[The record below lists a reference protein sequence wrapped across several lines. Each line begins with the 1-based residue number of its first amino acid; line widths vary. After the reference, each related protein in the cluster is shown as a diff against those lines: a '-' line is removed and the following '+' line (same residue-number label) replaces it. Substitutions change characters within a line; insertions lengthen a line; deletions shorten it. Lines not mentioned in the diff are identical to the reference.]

1 MVHSTII
8 EERLKAAAH
17 QDTPRETL
25 EILAGDLELPI
36 RIAVEVSRKMVQH
49 DVIEI
54 IENQHE
60 IASNWETLPQQLGEL
75 AGSKWS
81 WIRQAVAR
89 NFNAPVEVLRE
100 LAGDEE
106 EKIQLA
112 IARNLAAPGEVLDLL
127 VSHGFGEVTE
137 SIAKHP
143 NASEDALIKLLPR
156 YEDFIQGRI
165 KPIDNLPQPLK
176 LIQNLDTLSSVLEK
190 IDLNNLP
197 SHFKQKLARHPNV
210 SRKLLEKLS
219 EEKSPVIRLAVF
231 QNIKTPEYIRNL
243 ILEELLDFKNKKYK
257 YDKEDYFIYFKDI
270 WIGLANSETTPSG
283 VLTKLAYDI
292 SYSGSV
298 CIALLINFNT
308 PKRVRQELLQKLL
321 SLPESE
327 KSYSDWQIYLA
338 IAFNSSIAENKR
350 LEYFEKAISLSCEA
364 QRILAKHPKTPA
376 YILEQLANTT
386 YININYVAENPST
399 PAHVLRKLIKH
410 ASDDVRQCV
419 VKNPS
424 TPPDILIELIH
435 QPYFKL
441 GYSAYNNYEK
451 FSKLAYEYPNFP
463 KKELYSV
470 LLNKEISEENQNS
483 LGYIVR
489 NHKNIS
495 QFKDYISENKDTQ
508 TYNHR
513 SVKPDIRPE
522 YCFPKKISPTLKG
535 LTRLYKSEDDLPTLL
550 SKYVQSSVPFVR
562 FISLI
567 HPLIPVEILQ
577 QHSQSLLWWERY
589 AIATNSATPLK
600 IQRNINRRL

>member
-1 MVHSTII
+1 
-8 EERLKAAAH
+8 
-17 QDTPRETL
+17 
-25 EILAGDLELPI
+25 
-36 RIAVEVSRKMVQH
+36 
-49 DVIEI
+49 
-54 IENQHE
+54 
-60 IASNWETLPQQLGEL
+60 
-75 AGSKWS
+75 
-81 WIRQAVAR
+81 
-89 NFNAPVEVLRE
+89 VLRG

-127 VSHGFGEVTE
+127 VNHGWGEVTE

-156 YEDFIQGRI
+156 YEDFIEGRI

-176 LIQNLDTLSSVLEK
+176 FIQNLDTPSSVLEK
-190 IDLNNLP
+190 IDLNDCL
-197 SHFKQKLARHPNV
+197 SSWKEKLARHPNV

-243 ILEELLDFKNKKYK
+243 ILEELLDFKNKQYK

-270 WIGLANSETTPSG
+270 WIGLANSETTPSD

-327 KSYSDWQIYLA
+327 KSYPDWQIYLA
-338 IAFNSSIAENKR
+338 IAFNSKIAENER
-350 LEYFEKAISLSCEA
+350 QEYFEKAISLSWEA

-470 LLNKEISEENQNS
+470 LLDKEISEENQNSLS

-495 QFKDYISENKDTQ
+495 QFKDYISKNKDTQ

-522 YCFPKKISPTLKG
+522 YRLRVNISPTLKG
-535 LTRLYKSEDDLPTLL
+535 LTRLYKPKDDLPTLL
-550 SKYVQSSVPFVR
+550 SEYVKSSVPFVR
-562 FISLI
+562 YISLI
-567 HPLIPVEILQ
+567 HPLIPIEFLQ

-589 AIATNSATPLK
+589 AIATNYATPLK
-600 IQRNINRRL
+600 IRETLTEDCNCIVKAAAKDNL